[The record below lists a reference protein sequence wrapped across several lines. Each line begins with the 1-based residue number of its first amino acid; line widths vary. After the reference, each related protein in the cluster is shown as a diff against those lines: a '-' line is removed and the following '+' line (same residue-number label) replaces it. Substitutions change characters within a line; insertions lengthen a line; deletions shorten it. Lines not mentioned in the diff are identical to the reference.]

1 MICIGWLGFV
11 TGQILYFDDTLK
23 DAISVLFITILF
35 IQLII
40 YFSNVRFDSISEHNI
55 NNKFIYYGALLM
67 ILTLNIYS
75 LYILYFLVKFEGT
88 LGEFRMY
95 FFRNIIFDNEYS
107 LMYFVY
113 SNTIFIPI
121 ILVLMVSKIKYL
133 SATASFTYL
142 FYCLVTNF
150 RFGIIIF
157 CVCYIIVNQYK
168 INLKKLVF
176 FIFFI
181 VIIYLLFSL
190 IRYREDN
197 QNFSELLIKVFFGS
211 FDYLTISAGVYD
223 LYYGLAPDISFG
235 PVTFLETILSKIFF
249 FKSTE
254 GLLADV
260 SGGLLF
266 YTTHGTGPYNAFTT
280 YLGYFKLFSPTIDMG
295 LGFLSLLLFFGFSLI
310 FKNKLKIFL
319 RFQIISILVSSF
331 MPYFFSLAWFIGSI
345 FSYWCDRKICP
356 IDQNYKIR
364 GGN

>member
-1 MICIGWLGFV
+1 MICIGWLGFAI
-11 TGQILYFDDTLK
+11 GQILYFDDILK
-23 DAISVLFITILF
+23 DAISIVFITILF

-40 YFSNVRFDSISEHNI
+40 YFNNVRFDSNSELYI
-55 NNKFIYYGALLM
+55 NNNFIYYGALLM

-75 LYILYFLVKFEGT
+75 LYILDFWVNFEGT

-113 SNTIFIPI
+113 SNIVFTPI

-133 SATASFTYL
+133 STTASLTYL
-142 FYCLVTNF
+142 FYSLVTNF
-150 RFGIIIF
+150 RFGIILA
-157 CVCYIIVNQYK
+157 CVCYIIVNLNK
-168 INLKKLVF
+168 INFKKLVF
-176 FIFFI
+176 FTFFT
-181 VIIYLLFSL
+181 VIIYILFAL
-190 IRYREDN
+190 IRYREDSQTLSALLN
-197 QNFSELLIKVFFGS
+197 QVFIGS

-223 LYYGLAPDISFG
+223 LYYSLAPEISFG
-235 PVTFLETILSKIFF
+235 PVTFFETILSKIFL

-254 GLLADV
+254 GLLADM

-295 LGFLSLLLFFGFSLI
+295 LGFLSLLFFFGFSLM

-345 FSYWCDRKICP
+345 FSYWCDKNLSNRSKL
-356 IDQNYKIR
+356 QN
-364 GGN
+364 